1 MCSCCEHSNWQ
12 QFLGLSTCITD
23 LHPPERAWAGQNS
36 LPQDAWHFFLPMCPT
51 SKSTCIFQYM
61 FELPRCPKW
70 ILIITLYRFSYEPP
84 CFIGILHCHVT
95 CLIVSEGISG
105 GFPMQRDK
113 KRVRC
118 DRWARLRSSPL
129 LMASTADAWVAVVQL
144 GDAGTDWQHIPSGYV
159 NIAIENGH
167 L

>member
-12 QFLGLSTCITD
+12 QFLGLSNCITD
-23 LHPPERAWAGQNS
+23 LHPERAWASGQNS

-51 SKSTCIFQYM
+51 SRSTCIFQYM

-70 ILIITLYRFSYEPP
+70 VLIITLYRFSYEPP

-105 GFPMQRDK
+105 GFIPHAAGQEARGCWWIDNIYLVGGLEHCLFSPIVGMMIQSDFDIFQRGWNHQPD
-113 KRVRC
+113 
-118 DRWARLRSSPL
+118 
-129 LMASTADAWVAVVQL
+129 
-144 GDAGTDWQHIPSGYV
+144 I
-159 NIAIENGH
+159 
-167 L
+167 